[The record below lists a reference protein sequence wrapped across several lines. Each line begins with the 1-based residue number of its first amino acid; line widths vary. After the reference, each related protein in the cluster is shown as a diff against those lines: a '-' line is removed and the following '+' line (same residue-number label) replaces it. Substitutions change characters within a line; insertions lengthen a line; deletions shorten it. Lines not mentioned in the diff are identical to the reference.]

1 MPPAAA
7 FCRAKVREVCPNTQ
21 SSISYGAKT
30 GFVRFG
36 MMAEPTPSEASVH
49 TDAEHARAGATPGVM
64 RYVLGISLVLA
75 VVILSAIVWGPVL
88 FHQ

>member
-1 MPPAAA
+1 
-7 FCRAKVREVCPNTQ
+7 
-21 SSISYGAKT
+21 
-30 GFVRFG
+30 

-88 FHQ
+88 LQHQ